1 MTSFETVPMLRA
13 PDPATGRAVR
23 RTTREGAGLRSLST
37 WVPSRRALL
46 QAGTA
51 LGMAALSVFPAARRA
66 AAEGYTIYGSCPSY
80 ANDHNC
86 SPGCGPSTIF
96 ADSCSTSGTYTG
108 YHKNDGVTWILR
120 PNQCY
125 AGSYD
130 GWLWQYQGACGACA
144 CSVQR
149 RCHDGYRKVGSSWVK
164 SICRWNT
171 QCDCLTSVNWPTTRR
186 GNTGPNVY
194 AVQHL
199 LTARGI
205 VTAADGVFGSG
216 TEAGVNQFQAANGIP
231 VNGVVDARTWPTLI
245 IMVRQADNGQA
256 VYGVQRQL
264 NKYGYGLTVD
274 GAFGAL
280 TDAAARDFQRQN
292 GLSVD
297 GVVGPATWRTLT
309 GGAV

>member
-1 MTSFETVPMLRA
+1 MTSLESVPMLRGT
-13 PDPATGRAVR
+13 DPGTGRAVPR
-23 RTTREGAGLRSLST
+23 RTRGGIGLSD
-37 WVPSRRALL
+37 WVPSRRTLL

-66 AAEGYTIYGSCPSY
+66 YADGYTILGSCPSY

-96 ADSCSTSGTYTG
+96 ADACATSGTFLG
-108 YHKNDGVTWILR
+108 FHKNDGVTWTLR

-125 AGSYD
+125 ASSYD

-171 QCDCLTSVNWPTTRR
+171 QCECLTSISWPATRR
-186 GNTGPNVY
+186 GSSGTNVY
-194 AVQHL
+194 TVQHL
-199 LTARGI
+199 LTARGFP
-205 VTAADGVFGSG
+205 VTVDGIFGAG
-216 TEAGVNQFQAANGIP
+216 TETSVGQFQTANGLSAS
-231 VNGVVDARTWPTLI
+231 GVVDAQTWPVLVITLR
-245 IMVRQADNGQA
+245 MPDNGQA
-256 VYGVQRQL
+256 VRGAQRQL
-264 NKYGYGLTVD
+264 NKYGYALTVD

-280 TDAAARDFQRQN
+280 TDAAVRDFQRQN
-292 GLSVD
+292 ALTVD
-297 GVVGPATWRTLT
+297 GVVGQNTWRTLT